1 MDVFELARRYHDELG
16 IKEASVAALAAELFG
31 EMGLSIYGHLKKEG
45 YALKGTRFMDY
56 DRSLVLEFIKGNRT
70 FEVILR
76 TL

>member
-31 EMGLSIYGHLKKEG
+31 EMGLSIHSHLTEEG

-56 DRSLVLEFIKGNRT
+56 DKSLVLEFIKGDRT